1 MAKASFPAGLG
12 IPMLG
17 ARESEREYQNI
28 PVAVNRKMAKTKNS
42 LSKCLF
48 KGSSRDDLSS
58 SDNSRV
64 LPSQEKGRDAVEYV
78 YFASLS
84 SKTGVSRLTIRSS
97 VA

>member
-28 PVAVNRKMAKTKNS
+28 PVAANRNIAKTKNS

-48 KGSSRDDLSS
+48 KGSSRDDLPS

-64 LPSQEKGRDAVEYV
+64 LPGHEKRGDEVEY
-78 YFASLS
+78 
-84 SKTGVSRLTIRSS
+84 RLLFFPLFEDRGQ
-97 VA
+97 

>member
-1 MAKASFPAGLG
+1 MSDKKLENSMAKASFPAGLG

-48 KGSSRDDLSS
+48 KGSSRDDLPS

-64 LPSQEKGRDAVEYV
+64 LPSQEKGRDAVEYRL
-78 YFASLS
+78 LS
-84 SKTGVSRLTIRSS
+84 FS
-97 VA
+97 VLEDWR